1 MGENIFSR
9 IASVNHGGEDEC
21 ETSRTVFHNVQCA
34 ITIKILITL
43 NADDFEQYCHNN
55 FVTGMC

>member
-1 MGENIFSR
+1 MTVVIVS
-9 IASVNHGGEDEC
+9 GEDEC

>member
-1 MGENIFSR
+1 MGVV
-9 IASVNHGGEDEC
+9 SVSGEDG
-21 ETSRTVFHNVQCA
+21 SRQVFHNVQCA

>member
-1 MGENIFSR
+1 MGVVSVSR
-9 IASVNHGGEDEC
+9 EDE
-21 ETSRTVFHNVQCA
+21 SRQDEQCFITCAQCA